1 MTIPLV
7 IILLKADGII
17 FHRFTKLF
25 TLREMR
31 SLSNIRT
38 LMPIYTP
45 NFILTIGLVS
55 VTNKIKKRNNN
66 GLN

>member
-17 FHRFTKLF
+17 TRFTKLF
-25 TLREMR
+25 TLGEMR